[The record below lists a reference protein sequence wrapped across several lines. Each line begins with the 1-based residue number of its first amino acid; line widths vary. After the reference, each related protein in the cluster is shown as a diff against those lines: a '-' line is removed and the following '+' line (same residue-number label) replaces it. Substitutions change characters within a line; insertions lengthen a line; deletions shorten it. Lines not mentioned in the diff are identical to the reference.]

1 MKDQALDIFDYQRI
15 YPEELLQY
23 GAQSTVSPTTSTYVD
38 LQRLQNTADPVAQK
52 LMGLGK
58 GIASFF
64 KPETTLD
71 YLGMALPGAKA
82 ASKVS
87 AEALKKLSTTDT
99 KKFFDAVTTTKQ
111 GNPLQDLEKL
121 RPDIVKASQDSLKP
135 YVNNEGMITL
145 FRAYNIPDNKKIL
158 PEKGIASLT
167 KDFGYAANL
176 ADRMKTIGISD
187 AFGFPT
193 GETIKRSPLVARYDI
208 PIDRVKYDYET
219 LLNVS
224 NKTMSKAE
232 KNSDLVSMI
241 NKEKEVVANLKGI
254 KPSAIYEV
262 PSLEKGYRAIEE
274 GIYGPPSASLKDLR
288 RGFAPT
294 IIALEKFGA
303 GKKPLNIIKEEL
315 KNIKRKPPYYL
326 KDFFAGEQKLKDV
339 PEITEIKKE
348 LDNLY
353 FDYQKF
359 IGN

>member
-1 MKDQALDIFDYQRI
+1 MEFK
-15 YPEELLQY
+15 PNKTEELLALLKNTQP
-23 GAQSTVSPTTSTYVD
+23 QSVASPLSAFD
-38 LQRLQNTADPVAQK
+38 LMEIQSKQLSKDPVIANLQK
-52 LMGLGK
+52 FGRGVQGLLE
-58 GIASFF
+58 
-64 KPETTLD
+64 PETPLD
-71 YLGMALPGAKA
+71 YLGMAVPGAKV
-82 ASKVS
+82 ASKFG
-87 AEALKKLSTTDT
+87 AESLKKLSTADT

-121 RPDIVKASQDSLKP
+121 RPDIVKASQNSLKP

-176 ADRMKTIGISD
+176 ADRMKAIGISD
-187 AFGFPT
+187 SFGFPT

-208 PIDRVKYDYET
+208 PIDKVKYDYET

-241 NKEKEVVANLKGI
+241 NKEKEVVADLKGI

-274 GIYGPPSASLKDLR
+274 GIYGPPGASLKDLR

-294 IIALEKFGA
+294 ITALEKFGA
-303 GKKPLNIIKEEL
+303 GKNPSNIIKEEL